1 MVMRQ
6 VETEMVDSSGEVKR
20 GQIRALV
27 EAARGMTEGNFN
39 RLVSIKAKDE
49 IGQLAYY
56 INRTLLNLQQ
66 LDPAVKRSSGQIPRA
81 SSQLSDVVRT
91 TEAATLKVLDET
103 EKIMEEQERAT
114 GELERVKQ
122 WLVAEHGGHAGLD
135 SVIASLDTVG
145 TLHRKALDR
154 AMEIIAAMEFQDLTT
169 QKIEKTLG
177 LMAEVTRRLVGLL
190 FLFRLQDSSPSDPA
204 ISRELDMID
213 RLNEPVGC
221 LSSKQGLVDQLLAEH
236 IRTKG

>member
-1 MVMRQ
+1 M
-6 VETEMVDSSGEVKR
+6 ETAKETKR

-56 INRTLLNLQQ
+56 INQTLLNLQQ
-66 LDPAVKRSSGQIPRA
+66 LDPAVKGSSGQIPKA

-114 GELERVKQ
+114 RELERVKV
-122 WLVAEHGGHAGLD
+122 WLVAEHGDLPGLD
-135 SVIASLDTVG
+135 PAIASLDTVG
-145 TLHRKALDR
+145 TLHRTALDR
-154 AMEIIAAMEFQDLTT
+154 AMAIIAAMEFQDLTT
-169 QKIEKTLG
+169 QKIEKTLA
-177 LMAEVTRRLVGLL
+177 LMSEVTRRLVGLL

-204 ISRELDMID
+204 ISRELEIID

-221 LSSKQGLVDQLLAEH
+221 PSSKQSLVDQLLAEH
-236 IRTKG
+236 LRTKG